1 MTNLCDANLWIALA
15 VERHPHHRAAIRWLE
30 GVPAGGGVVFNRA
43 TQTAFLRLLT
53 QPVAEDYEPVSQ
65 RRAWGCYDAFLEDDR
80 IGWVAEPEGL
90 ESSWR
95 GLACLDAPSPKQWM
109 DAYLAAFALGARLRL
124 VTFDRAFRQFESAG
138 LDLLLLSPTDPR

>member
-1 MTNLCDANLWIALA
+1 MTHLCDTNLWIALA
-15 VERHPHHRAAIRWLE
+15 VERHAHHGAARLWLE
-30 GVPAGGGVVFNRA
+30 GVPAGDEVVFNRA

-53 QPVAEDYEPVSQ
+53 QAVAEDYEPVSQ
-65 RRAWGCYDAFLEDDR
+65 RRAWACYDAFLGDDR
-80 IGWVAEPEGL
+80 IGWMAEPEGL

-95 GLACLDAPSPKQWM
+95 GLADLDSPSPKRWM

-138 LDLLLLSPTDPR
+138 LDLLLLSPLDPA